1 MRRATQRA
9 TLAVRTHP
17 LGQDCTARG
26 KAVLGPDEMTVCRK
40 RETLGQATSC
50 FLPRSLTRGPDSL
63 PSLGLR
69 GSWHRAS
76 KAECGGLPSKSERE
90 LSMVSH
96 AHDSSTSRRQEQIQG
111 QPELREEFEA
121 SLSYVRLCLK

>member
-26 KAVLGPDEMTVCRK
+26 KAVLSPDEMTVRRK
-40 RETLGQATSC
+40 CETLGQATSC

-69 GSWHRAS
+69 DSWHRAS
-76 KAECGGLPSKSERE
+76 KAECGGGSLLKVRESLAWYPMPMTLALVGGKSK
-90 LSMVSH
+90 
-96 AHDSSTSRRQEQIQG
+96 
-111 QPELREEFEA
+111 FKA
-121 SLSYVRLCLK
+121 SLSYVRSLRPA